1 MPSPAP
7 RDAAVIDIG
16 SNSVRLVVYR
26 LEGRAIWTVFNE
38 KVLAGLGRDL
48 GASGRLS
55 SEGVAQTLQ
64 ALKRFRAVLEAVN
77 PAETFVVA
85 TAAAREAKDG
95 PDFVRRVRE
104 EAGFTVR
111 VLSGEEEAHY
121 AAVGVLA
128 GAPDAT
134 GVVGDLGGASL
145 ELIRLNATGAGQGVT
160 LPLGPFSLAGP
171 AGTANGFDAERVR
184 RLARE
189 RIAPVAADYSTD
201 TFHAVGGAWRNLA
214 LLHMRLS
221 GYPLHV
227 VHKYE
232 IPTAEA
238 LEAARLVAHQS
249 RSSLER
255 IEGMSKKR
263 SETLP
268 YAAVVLEILIEQL
281 GVKRVEISAYG
292 VREGLL
298 FEAMPPRVRGLD
310 PLIEG
315 CAALGARQ
323 GVGDELGPALEG
335 WIAPAFRALPALF
348 GERDPILVAAACRLA
363 DMGVRLHPDHR
374 ADLVYEQVLRA
385 PIAGQGHAERCFLAV
400 AAHARHATTFNPP
413 EIATLERLMSPAQL
427 KRARALGATIRLAC
441 DLSGRSPSLL
451 AHSRLTLDKNHLV
464 LAAEPGFAD
473 LLLGEQ
479 TSKRAGTA
487 AQHLGLKPKI
497 ITA

>member
-1 MPSPAP
+1 MPFPAP

-48 GASGRLS
+48 AKTGRLS
-55 SEGVAQTLQ
+55 PEGVIQTLQ

-95 PDFVRRVRE
+95 QDFIDRVRSE
-104 EAGFTVR
+104 TGFTVR

-128 GAPDAT
+128 GAPDAE

-145 ELIRLNATGAGQGVT
+145 ELIRLSATGAQRGVT

-171 AGTANGFDAERVR
+171 NGGGTIFDGERVR

-189 RIAPVAADYSTD
+189 RLEPVAADFKTD

-227 VHKYE
+227 VHQYE
-232 IPTAEA
+232 ISASEA
-238 LEAARLVAHQS
+238 LDAARLVAHQS
-249 RSSLER
+249 KSSLER

-268 YAAVVLEILIEQL
+268 YAAVVLETLIEQL
-281 GVKRVEISAYG
+281 QLKRIEISAYG

-323 GVGDELGPALEG
+323 GAVDDLDTALDA
-335 WIAPAFRALPALF
+335 WITPAFRTLPPLF
-348 GERDPILVAAACRLA
+348 GERDGILVSAACRLSDVGA
-363 DMGVRLHPDHR
+363 RLHPDHR
-374 ADLVYEQVLRA
+374 ADLVFEQVLRA
-385 PIAGQGHAERCFLAV
+385 PIAGQTHVERCFLAV
-400 AAHARHATTFNPP
+400 AAHARHATSFNPP
-413 EIATLERLMSPAQL
+413 ELQTLERLLDPAQL

-441 DLSGRSPSLL
+441 DLSGRSPRLL
-451 AHSRLTLDKNHLV
+451 AHSRLTLDRSHLT
-464 LAAEPGFAD
+464 LAADPGYAD

-479 TSKRAGTA
+479 TSKRANTA
-487 AQHLGLKPKI
+487 AQHLNLKPKI
-497 ITA
+497 ITG